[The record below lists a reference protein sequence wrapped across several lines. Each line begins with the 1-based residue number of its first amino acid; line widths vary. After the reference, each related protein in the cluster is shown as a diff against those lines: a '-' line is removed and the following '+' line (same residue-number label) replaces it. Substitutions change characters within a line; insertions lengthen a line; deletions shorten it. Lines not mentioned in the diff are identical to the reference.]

1 MKKRADTATKTRRK
15 RDATMKKVARV
26 FLTMRHRIRRHEKQ
40 KRISPPPLSSQRPT
54 RRDERDVAAERAP
67 TRRELG

>member
-1 MKKRADTATKTRRK
+1 MKKRADTAAKTRRK

-40 KRISPPPLSSQRPT
+40 KRISPPPLIT
-54 RRDERDVAAERAP
+54 AAHAS
-67 TRRELG
+67 

>member
-26 FLTMRHRIRRHEKQ
+26 FLTMRRRIGRHEKQ
-40 KRISPPPLSSQRPT
+40 KRISPPPLIT
-54 RRDERDVAAERAP
+54 AAHAS
-67 TRRELG
+67 